1 MDICREKEY
10 IYGLMV
16 VGIRV
21 TLLRTREKV
30 LEFLNG
36 EMEEYMRVNGKMACN
51 RVKEG
56 IKVMMVVGRVVSG
69 RKEDYYDKGY
79 FVFVKKY

>member
-1 MDICREKEY
+1 
-10 IYGLMV
+10 
-16 VGIRV
+16 
-21 TLLRTREKV
+21 
-30 LEFLNG
+30 
-36 EMEEYMRVNGKMACN
+36 MRVNGKMACN